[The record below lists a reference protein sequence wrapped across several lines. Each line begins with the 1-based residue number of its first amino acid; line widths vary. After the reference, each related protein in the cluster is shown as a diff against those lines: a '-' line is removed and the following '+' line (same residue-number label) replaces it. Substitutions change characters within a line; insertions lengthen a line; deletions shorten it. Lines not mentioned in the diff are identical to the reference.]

1 MLSAVAE
8 MLDPLHKVKHSD
20 FATQISNEQI
30 SVEVGS
36 TENCI
41 LKNIRL
47 TVGPNQPSVQ
57 WVRGVSSQGVKW
69 PGCEVDD
76 RLLLVPY
83 IYDYS

>member
-47 TVGPNQPSVQ
+47 TVGPNQPSVH
-57 WVRGVSSQGVKW
+57 WVRPDLSPRKNSPGVILTSH
-69 PGCEVDD
+69 
-76 RLLLVPY
+76 L
-83 IYDYS
+83 I